1 MPSTHLLGSRRAA
14 ACLRTSDSPTDEAYD
29 AEMVALAREEP
40 KRNAMATADYRTPHG
55 GRALA

>member
-1 MPSTHLLGSRRAA
+1 MIPP
-14 ACLRTSDSPTDEAYD
+14 PTTAYD

-55 GRALA
+55 GRALAQNHGIRPAADAPASLR